1 MQARIARTMGVGV
14 LAFTSAW
21 LGLTWFVIPPA
32 TIATIWPTSGLLLAF
47 LLLTPMDEWLL
58 LLCSAG
64 LATGLAQLLA
74 GTPPLISLA
83 LTLAHLAATLLAAT
97 LVRRWAAAPLTM
109 HRLRDVL
116 GLVALAALAS
126 NALTA
131 LLGAAVVWVSLGTPF
146 WLAWEIWFVADG
158 SSLLV
163 FTPLVLSWLSP
174 APLTVPIPRRRLAEV
189 VGLILCLLLVSG
201 GLFVANTRTG
211 AMAPYPLFPFLI
223 WAVLRFQMR
232 GTTVVTLFFASLILL
247 GAVRG
252 QGVFVASTTNLLAAI
267 LSAQQYLAVIVTSSY
282 VMAALVAERATD
294 HEAKRVSEATLHSFF
309 DSAAV
314 MMGIVEVIDHDL
326 LHVSDNAATLRFLGL
341 PADQPFPYRASVIGV
356 PQAHIQLW
364 CAHYAACLQSGAPVA
379 FEYPHTTVNGPRWL
393 AATVSLIA
401 AGPTTGPRRFA
412 YLVEDV
418 TERKQAEAALRVA
431 HDKYAYQARHDPL
444 TGLFNRLALNDH
456 ILAELARANRG
467 SLPLSLVLL
476 DIDHFKAVNDLHG
489 HLVGDQALCHFAQI
503 LTQTVRPYDWVGR
516 WGGEEFLVV
525 LANASLEE
533 AATIAERLRTQIV
546 ESSLPLAA
554 GQPLRLTVSIG
565 VACTDLHPAG
575 EGDAEWL
582 FRHADEALYAA
593 KHAGR
598 NQVSCAAPD
607 VVSADH

>member
-1 MQARIARTMGVGV
+1 M
-14 LAFTSAW
+14 LAFASTW
-21 LGLTWFVIPPA
+21 LGLTWFVVPPA

-47 LLLTPMDEWLL
+47 LLLTTPDEWPLL
-58 LLCSAG
+58 LLSAG

-74 GTPPLISLA
+74 RTPPLISLA
-83 LTLAHLAATLLAAT
+83 LTLTHLAATLLAAT

-109 HRLRDVL
+109 HRLRDIL
-116 GLVALAALAS
+116 GLVMLAALAS

-131 LLGAAVVWVSLGTPF
+131 LLGAVVVWASFGTPF

-158 SSLLV
+158 SSLLLL
-163 FTPLVLSWLSP
+163 TPLVLSWLGP
-174 APLTVPIPRRRLAEV
+174 APLTLPTPRRRLAEV
-189 VGLILCLLLVSG
+189 IGLILCLLLISG
-201 GLFVANTRTG
+201 GIFVANTRTG

-314 MMGIVEVIDHDL
+314 MMGIVEVLDHDL

-341 PADQPFPYRASVIGV
+341 PADQPFPYRASAIGV
-356 PQAHIQLW
+356 PQAHLQLW
-364 CAHYAACLQSGAPVA
+364 CAHYATCLQSGAPVA

-467 SLPLSLVLL
+467 SLPLSLAIL
-476 DIDHFKAVNDLHG
+476 DIDHFKVVNDLHG
-489 HLVGDQALCHFAQI
+489 HLVGDQALAHLAHI

-525 LANASLEE
+525 LAGTSLEE
-533 AATIAERLRTQIV
+533 AAIIAERLRTQIV
-546 ESSLPLAA
+546 DSPLPLAA

-607 VVSADH
+607 VVSVDH